1 MDSRFT
7 IPGLDAQAAQQ
18 TAETLQERLVS
29 MIDLTLTLKH
39 VHWNVVGPTFIG
51 VHEMLDP
58 QYEAASRMV
67 DELAERIA
75 TLGGSPMGTPG
86 SVVSQRR
93 WDDYPLGRAMVR
105 DHLVEL
111 ERVYDGLLADHR
123 GCIDR
128 LEDLDPVSQ
137 DILIDHAKE
146 LEQFQWFVR
155 AHLED
160 SSGHIDTE
168 RSSEVVD
175 LRNGAKGKNAG
186 AAKGRSKERVP
197 SGGGA

>member
-7 IPGLDAQAAQQ
+7 IPGLDPQAAQQ

-75 TLGGSPMGTPG
+75 TLGASPMGTPG
-86 SVVSQRR
+86 AVVSQRR
-93 WDDYPLGRAMVR
+93 WEDYPLGRAMVR

-111 ERVYDGLLADHR
+111 VRVYDGLLEDLR

-128 LEDLDPVSQ
+128 VEELDAISH
-137 DILIDHAKE
+137 DILIGHAKE

-160 SSGHIDTE
+160 SSGNIDTE
-168 RSSEVVD
+168 RSDEVVD
-175 LRNGAKGKNAG
+175 LRNGAKRKRA
-186 AAKGRSKERVP
+186 AAKG
-197 SGGGA
+197 